1 MSKNLYVTPDI
12 EGIGGILKQRH
23 EDFLVEEVP
32 LYEPIG
38 EGGHTYLTVEKRG
51 MSTFEMV
58 HRLGDYFGVSTGAIG
73 YAGLKDTRAVT
84 RQRVSIEGV
93 DVETALGI
101 SLPAMRVVDAA
112 YHTNK
117 LRLGHLAGNRF
128 TIRVRHPRKD
138 AFERAKQVLDTIAE
152 NGAPN
157 FFGMQ
162 RFSGRGAGH
171 IIGRAMMLGDWDEAL
186 SYYLGRPQENER
198 TEVFQARQAY
208 EDGDY
213 DRARRL
219 FPLPKFR
226 DERRVLGGLLRGL
239 SSAQAFHQVNA
250 RMRRLLSSAYQSLLY
265 NRVLA
270 RRMPNIGVLMDGD
283 IAQKHRGGACFVVE
297 SAEAEQPRADEFE
310 ISPSGPLF
318 GSKMLRPSGAPREIE
333 DDILR
338 AEDLDPADMPRTFS
352 LMGGLRRPMRIPV
365 MEPEIT
371 REEDRSIV
379 VSFRL
384 PSGSYATVI
393 MDEIMKRGTL
403 RLFEPGDESEP
414 VDETKP
420 ESGEACGNG
429 EPDEE

>member
-12 EGIGGILKQRH
+12 EGIGGILKRRH
-23 EDFLVEEVP
+23 EDFEVEEVP

-38 EGGHTYLTVEKRG
+38 EGSHTYITVEKRG
-51 MSTFEMV
+51 ISTFEMV
-58 HRLGDYFGVSTGAIG
+58 HRLGDYFGVSSSAIG

-93 DVETALGI
+93 DIETAHGV
-101 SLPAMRVVDAA
+101 SLPGLRVLDAA

-138 AFERAKQVLDTIAE
+138 GFERAKEVLGIIAKG
-152 NGAPN
+152 GAPN

-162 RFSGRGAGH
+162 RFSGRGVGH
-171 IIGRAMMLGDWDEAL
+171 LIGRAMMLGDWDEAL
-186 SYYLGRPQENER
+186 AYYVGRPMENER
-198 TEVFQARQAY
+198 TDVYQARQAY
-208 EDGDY
+208 EAGDY
-213 DRARRL
+213 DLARRS

-239 SSAQAFHQVNA
+239 SGEQAFNQVNA

-270 RRMPNIGVLMDGD
+270 RRMPNIGSLMDGD

-297 SAEAEQPRADEFE
+297 SAEVEQPRADEFE

-338 AEDLDPADMPRTFS
+338 AESVDPATMPRTFS
-352 LMGGLRRPMRIPV
+352 LMSGLRRPMRIPV

-371 REEDRSIV
+371 QEDDRSIV

-403 RLFEPGDESEP
+403 RLFEPGDNTPP

-420 ESGEACGNG
+420 EAGGSDAEQSGQE
-429 EPDEE
+429 